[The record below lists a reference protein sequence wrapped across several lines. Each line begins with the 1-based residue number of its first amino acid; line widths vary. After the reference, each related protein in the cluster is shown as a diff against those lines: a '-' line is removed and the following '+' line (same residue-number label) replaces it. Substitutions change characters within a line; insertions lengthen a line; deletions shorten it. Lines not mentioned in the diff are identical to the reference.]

1 MFQIVRYPYFL
12 RKLVNSYNP
21 CNVKSFFLCWNNQ
34 VKVHR
39 VFLIIQCPRWSRPWM
54 PFLWVTS
61 TSMQFCCCLLLLHWR
76 IDLVE
81 HEYTVK
87 LCQNWD
93 AVSLTVDGYWLM
105 LDGQF
110 CGNSRELPTLFIRVD
125 IYLACLSIGFSN
137 MKWDCRKLKYPN

>member
-21 CNVKSFFLCWNNQ
+21 CNVKSLFLCWNNQ
-34 VKVHR
+34 VEVHR

-61 TSMQFCCCLLLLHWR
+61 TSMHFCCCLLLLHWR

-81 HEYTVK
+81 VLNMSILLNYVK
-87 LCQNWD
+87 I
-93 AVSLTVDGYWLM
+93 
-105 LDGQF
+105 
-110 CGNSRELPTLFIRVD
+110 ETLFHWQLMD
-125 IYLACLSIGFSN
+125 IGWCWMVNFVEIAESCQLFSYVLTSI
-137 MKWDCRKLKYPN
+137 WLV